1 MDILGVDIERPA
13 IVGRELE
20 VQAVILDDILVL
32 DLAARQRLLDA
43 AGGNVGRRRAAVART
58 PAVAR
63 KRDIAALEAAVL
75 VILIIVEAAD
85 GTFGARRGSGAGIFL
100 LTAVGCGIV
109 FRHNREAFKGVV
121 APRTIHTGA

>member
-1 MDILGVDIERPA
+1 MDILGVDIKRPA

-63 KRDIAALEAAVL
+63 KRDIAAIEDAVRSEEHTSEL
-75 VILIIVEAAD
+75 Q
-85 GTFGARRGSGAGIFL
+85 SL
-100 LTAVGCGIV
+100 LRNSYAVFCLKKTTKKRNKQYSITA
-109 FRHNREAFKGVV
+109 
-121 APRTIHTGA
+121 TITPPNLRSDH